1 MTCLNLS
8 VTLDETRDSADIVS
22 TDGDGKIETS
32 LKVGATIEAYLVIVN
47 YITIYEE
54 CTVTDNPIGNTI

>member
-1 MTCLNLS
+1 MTCLNFS

-22 TDGDGKIETS
+22 TDGDGKIKTS
-32 LKVGATIEAYLVIVN
+32 LKVGATTEAYLVIVD
-47 YITIYEE
+47 YITKYEE

>member
-1 MTCLNLS
+1 MHYYYIQDRKLNFKS
-8 VTLDETRDSADIVS
+8 IVS